1 MHRYTA
7 YVACLDLTSDH
18 IDLKVY
24 SFQGQAPW
32 SDLGSSA
39 LLVSMVIEH
48 DRDLNNSPVSG
59 SQLLGNEPGT
69 FALPELNFNH
79 KATATLLS
87 VLQCTQIKLA
97 RKTERGLSFQQQTK
111 SESDETHLN

>member
-59 SQLLGNEPGT
+59 SELLGNEPGT

-87 VLQCTQIKLA
+87 VLQCTQIKWA
-97 RKTERGLSFQQQTK
+97 RKTE
-111 SESDETHLN
+111 